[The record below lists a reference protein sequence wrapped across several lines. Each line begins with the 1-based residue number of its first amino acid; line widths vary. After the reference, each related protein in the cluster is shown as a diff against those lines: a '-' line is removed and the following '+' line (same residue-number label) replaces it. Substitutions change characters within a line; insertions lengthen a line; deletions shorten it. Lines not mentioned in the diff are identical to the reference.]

1 VTLYW
6 DPWDPAYGAAVDRD
20 GPGETSTAEV
30 VTDIE
35 RPDEAWGPI
44 PAPGDVRA
52 PGAVLFVDGVL
63 RNEARGWYTDAGGV
77 SHPTLAA
84 SYAAGVVT
92 CDLRNASSAVT
103 TARVE
108 RAVLSSAEG
117 LATLGTAPA
126 RYVAHLVRGSGEH
139 KQLDAWLRKLMS
151 ELEILVSTHARSSTV
166 DDSDLLVLDGRLRGR
181 RALPRTVGYVKTH
194 SSSYLPSALTTV
206 VTSLP
211 PGHRTP
217 VFRLASIYSWYLRLP
232 GATRSPWAG
241 IVRIECSA
249 DLTVEEA
256 VALADQCTATLPR
269 FAPHAYKDPR
279 APQNLLP
286 IAGLER
292 RLRGMLGDPKL
303 LHRTLQRVS
312 T

>member
-1 VTLYW
+1 VTLFW
-6 DPWDPAYGAAVDRD
+6 DPWDPAYGAAVDRE
-20 GPGETSTAEV
+20 GPGEASTATV

-35 RPDEAWGPI
+35 RPNEAWQPI
-44 PAPGDVRA
+44 PAPGDVRS
-52 PGAVLFVDGVL
+52 PGVVLFVDGVL
-63 RNEARGWYTDAGGV
+63 RNEARGWYTDGDGV

-84 SYAAGVVT
+84 SYAAGVVR
-92 CDLRNASSAVT
+92 CDLLGASAAVT
-103 TARVE
+103 VARVE
-108 RAVLSSAEG
+108 RAVISSAEE
-117 LATLGTAPA
+117 LATLGVPPA
-126 RYVAHLVRGSGEH
+126 RYVAHLVRGGEH

-151 ELEILVSTHARSSTV
+151 ELEILVSTDARSSTV

-194 SSSYLPSALTTV
+194 SSSYLPAALTAV

-217 VFRLASIYSWYLRLP
+217 VFQLASIYSWYLRLP
-232 GATRSPWAG
+232 GAPRSPWAG

-269 FAPHAYKDPR
+269 FVPMAYKDPR

-292 RLRGMLGDPKL
+292 RLRGLLGDPKL